1 MKKTILVL
9 TCEHASQHIPLSL
22 QAQLPDLQ
30 TLHSF
35 ELCDPY
41 AEQLT
46 LTIANTLKCD
56 YQLGQVSRY
65 LIDLNKNYQQD
76 HCFSAWSM
84 SHLNE
89 EQRLSLLNDEY
100 FKYRN
105 KCQSMIQQH
114 VEKGFQVMHISVH
127 TFNPKEKG
135 ITHNA
140 AIGILYD
147 PTRHGEKEVARIW
160 SELLLK
166 RTDFRVRLN
175 YPRSGRFDNI
185 TSHMRKQFEQ
195 SDYIG
200 LELECNSSILE
211 KPSLYDDFCEQLIH
225 SIDSLIEML

>member
-1 MKKTILVL
+1 MKKTLLVL
-9 TCEHASQHIPLSL
+9 TCEHASQHIPQTF

-30 TLHSF
+30 TVHPF
-35 ELCDPY
+35 ELYDPY

-46 LTIANTLKCD
+46 LSIANTLKCD
-56 YQLGQVSRY
+56 YQLGHISRY
-65 LIDLNKNYQQD
+65 VIDLNKNHQQD
-76 HCFSAWSM
+76 HCFSSWSLN
-84 SHLNE
+84 HLNS

-100 FKYRN
+100 FQYRQT
-105 KCQSMIQQH
+105 CHRMIQTH
-114 VEKGFQVMHISVH
+114 IDKGFQVMHVSVH

-135 ITHNA
+135 VTHNA

-160 SELLLK
+160 NELFLK

-200 LELECNSSILE
+200 LELECNSSLLE
-211 KPSLYDDFCEQLIH
+211 KPASYDDFCEQLIH
-225 SIDSLIEML
+225 SIYSLIEML